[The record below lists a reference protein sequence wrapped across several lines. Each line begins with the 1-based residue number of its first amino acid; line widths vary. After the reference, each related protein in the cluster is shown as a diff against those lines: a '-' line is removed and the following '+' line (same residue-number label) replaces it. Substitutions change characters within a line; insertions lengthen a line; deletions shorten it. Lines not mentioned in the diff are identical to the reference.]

1 MTGPTFGDAMLYL
14 CFALLGA
21 AASRTFTVRGLL
33 ILVSVLAV
41 AIGLEGALSH
51 RPLQSVLLGT
61 VLMLV
66 TVEVSYLA
74 AALLV
79 NAKARALS
87 YWRA

>member
-1 MTGPTFGDAMLYL
+1 MLYL

-51 RPLQSVLLGT
+51 RPLPSVLLSA

-66 TVEVSYLA
+66 AVEVSYLTT
-74 AALLV
+74 ALLWDE
-79 NAKARALS
+79 KARSLS
-87 YWRA
+87 YWKV